1 MLKDYDGDLSKLTL
15 EIQKKNDFGY
25 KWRLL
30 KNYARFTK
38 NPFGYLHWKLQ
49 YSIKQGRF
57 TSPYNFVVY
66 TCLLAIFL
74 QLKNRSQ
81 EVQTNTK
88 EYLRRNGA
96 KNYQSDRGF
105 SDDRI
110 VTVV

>member
-15 EIQKKNDFGY
+15 DVQKKNDFGY
-25 KWRLL
+25 KWRLM
-30 KNYARFTK
+30 KNYARFIK
-38 NPFGYLHWKLQ
+38 HPIGYTHWKMM
-49 YSIKQGRF
+49 YMFNQGRLP
-57 TSPYNFVVY
+57 SLWNIFVY
-66 TCLLAIFL
+66 SCLLSIFL

-96 KNYQSDRGF
+96 KNYQSDKGF
-105 SDDRI
+105 SDERI